1 MMLIRFNAKKAKEFE
16 RQGWVKM
23 VRIDVFQ
30 EHHGKMVEKAFDR
43 YCVASVYNL
52 LKILKVHFLKQ
63 T

>member
-30 EHHGKMVEKAFDR
+30 EHHGKMDEKAFAG
-43 YCVASVYNL
+43 YYVACV
-52 LKILKVHFLKQ
+52 II
-63 T
+63 

>member
-30 EHHGKMVEKAFDR
+30 EHHGKMVEKAFAG
-43 YCVASVYNL
+43 YCVASVIIY
-52 LKILKVHFLKQ
+52 
-63 T
+63 